1 MATPGTQEW
10 LDQVIEDVID
20 PDLEI
25 IDPHH
30 HLWPAGQGLPYQ
42 RDDLHRDVNGH
53 VGRGAHKVIK
63 TVFMECGSAYDRS
76 APEHL
81 RSLGETRYIADQALS
96 DPEPLMAGIVG
107 HVDLRRDDLDDLLDR
122 HTEAGRGLFRGVR
135 DALSRAEHPDAMM
148 IPGRAPRDLYLDPD
162 FRRGVRRLGERGL
175 TYDSWHYHHQNRE
188 FLDLARATP
197 GTTMVLDHFGT
208 PIGVGPY
215 ASQREE
221 IFARWKTDIADIAAL
236 PNTVAKI
243 GGLAMPDNGFR
254 LELRRASAHVGR
266 VPRSAVPVLP
276 ARHRMLRARAVH
288 VRVELPRRPAVGVL
302 RRVVER
308 LQEVDRGV
316 LGVRASCALLGHRGA
331 CIQGVNEGGTSC
343 RKKQWSRCVWPW
355 TR

>member
-107 HVDLRRDDLDDLLDR
+107 HVDLRRDDLDALLDR

-243 GGLAMPDNGFR
+243 GGLAMPDNGFGWNTAERPPTSDEFLDQQSRYYLHAIECFGPERCMFESNFPVDR
-254 LELRRASAHVGR
+254 LSV
-266 VPRSAVPVLP
+266 SY
-276 ARHRMLRARAVH
+276 
-288 VRVELPRRPAVGVL
+288 GVL
-302 RRVVER
+302 WNAYKKLTAGFSASERAALFSGTAARVYKV
-308 LQEVDRGV
+308 
-316 LGVRASCALLGHRGA
+316 
-331 CIQGVNEGGTSC
+331 
-343 RKKQWSRCVWPW
+343 
-355 TR
+355 

>member
-42 RDDLHRDVNGH
+42 RDDLHHDVNGH
-53 VGRGAHKVIK
+53 VGRGTHKVIK

-148 IPGRAPRDLYLDPD
+148 IPGHAPRDLYLDPD

-243 GGLAMPDNGFR
+243 GGLAMPDNGFGWNTAERPPTSDEFLDQQSRYYLHAIECFGPERCMFESNFPVDR
-254 LELRRASAHVGR
+254 LSV
-266 VPRSAVPVLP
+266 SY
-276 ARHRMLRARAVH
+276 
-288 VRVELPRRPAVGVL
+288 GVL
-302 RRVVER
+302 WNAYKKLTAGFSASERAALFSGTAARVYKV
-308 LQEVDRGV
+308 
-316 LGVRASCALLGHRGA
+316 
-331 CIQGVNEGGTSC
+331 
-343 RKKQWSRCVWPW
+343 
-355 TR
+355 

>member
-53 VGRGAHKVIK
+53 DGRGAHKVIK

-148 IPGRAPRDLYLDPD
+148 IPGQAPRDLYLDPD

-243 GGLAMPDNGFR
+243 GGLAMPDNGFGWNSAERPPTSDEFLDQQSRYYLHAIECFGPERCMFESNFPVDR
-254 LELRRASAHVGR
+254 LSV
-266 VPRSAVPVLP
+266 SY
-276 ARHRMLRARAVH
+276 
-288 VRVELPRRPAVGVL
+288 GVL
-302 RRVVER
+302 WNAYKKLTAGFSASERAALFSGTAARVYKV
-308 LQEVDRGV
+308 
-316 LGVRASCALLGHRGA
+316 
-331 CIQGVNEGGTSC
+331 
-343 RKKQWSRCVWPW
+343 
-355 TR
+355 

>member
-1 MATPGTQEW
+1 MNAPGTQEW
-10 LDQVIEDVID
+10 LDQVIEEIVE
-20 PDLEI
+20 PELEI
-25 IDPHH
+25 VDPHH

-42 RDDLHRDVNGH
+42 RDDLQRDARGGHRV
-53 VGRGAHKVIK
+53 VK

-107 HVDLRRDDLDDLLDR
+107 HVDLRRDDLDDLLDL

-148 IPGRAPRDLYLDPD
+148 IPGHAPRDLYLDPD

-188 FLDLARATP
+188 FLELARATP

-221 IFARWKTDIADIAAL
+221 IFEQWKTDIADIAAL

-243 GGLAMPDNGFR
+243 GGLAMPDNGFGWNTA
-254 LELRRASAHVGR
+254 E
-266 VPRSAVPVLP
+266 
-276 ARHRMLRARAVH
+276 
-288 VRVELPRRPAVGVL
+288 RPPTSDEFLAAQSRYYLHAIECFGP
-302 RRVVER
+302 ER
-308 LQEVDRGV
+308 CMFESNFPVDRLSLSYNV
-316 LGVRASCALLGHRGA
+316 LWNAYKKMTRGFSPDERAALFS
-331 CIQGVNEGGTSC
+331 GTA
-343 RKKQWSRCVWPW
+343 SRVYKV
-355 TR
+355 

>member
-42 RDDLHRDVNGH
+42 RDDLHHDVNGH

-148 IPGRAPRDLYLDPD
+148 IPGHAPRDLYLDPD

-243 GGLAMPDNGFR
+243 GGLAMPDNGFGWNTAERPPTSDEFLDQQSRYYLHAIECFGPERCMFESNFPVDR
-254 LELRRASAHVGR
+254 LSV
-266 VPRSAVPVLP
+266 SY
-276 ARHRMLRARAVH
+276 
-288 VRVELPRRPAVGVL
+288 GVL
-302 RRVVER
+302 WNAYKKLTAGFSASERAALFSGTAARVYKV
-308 LQEVDRGV
+308 
-316 LGVRASCALLGHRGA
+316 
-331 CIQGVNEGGTSC
+331 
-343 RKKQWSRCVWPW
+343 
-355 TR
+355 